1 MSDNKKPH
9 NRITELRKRKG
20 LTLQQIADAKGGGKV
35 GEKEAS
41 ANQNRIKQL
50 RLERHKTQKEVGKA
64 IGLSD
69 RAIAH
74 YEKGIREP
82 KLETWEKL
90 ANFFNVSVSYLMGI
104 SDQTLKLYRVSTSF
118 DSYIVKASSEERAK
132 ELVWLDEVEAIPESW
147 TDEYD
152 VQELDIKNMD
162 VEGVISRGN

>member
-1 MSDNKKPH
+1 MNRIRECRQNKK
-9 NRITELRKRKG
+9 
-20 LTLQQIADAKGGGKV
+20 LTLKQASKELATEGLNLSADALGKY
-35 GEKEAS
+35 
-41 ANQNRIKQL
+41 
-50 RLERHKTQKEVGKA
+50 ERSE
-64 IGLSD
+64 
-69 RAIAH
+69 RF
-74 YEKGIREP
+74 P

-90 ANFFNVSVSYLMGI
+90 DNFFNVSVTYLMGI

-118 DSYIVKASSEERAK
+118 DSYIVKAASEERAK